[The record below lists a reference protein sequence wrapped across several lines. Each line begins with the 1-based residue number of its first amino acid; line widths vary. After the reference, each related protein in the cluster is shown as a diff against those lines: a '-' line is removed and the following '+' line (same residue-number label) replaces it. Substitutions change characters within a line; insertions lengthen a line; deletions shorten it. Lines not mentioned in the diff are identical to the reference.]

1 MRTIIGTRHTRQK
14 KKTAAPDTGR
24 GGSSARRGARAS
36 HAARGRLRETLTA

>member
-1 MRTIIGTRHTRQK
+1 MGTRHTRQK

-24 GGSSARRGARAS
+24 GGRAS